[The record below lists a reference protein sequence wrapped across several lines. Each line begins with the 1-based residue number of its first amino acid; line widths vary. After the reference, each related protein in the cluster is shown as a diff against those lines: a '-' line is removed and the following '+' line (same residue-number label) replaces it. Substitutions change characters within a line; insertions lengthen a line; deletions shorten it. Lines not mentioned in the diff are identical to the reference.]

1 MMTHCTQTAQ
11 QMERRWLSRLFGS
24 LVVATVVMATLQPT
38 GPAAASECFANEDTA
53 AVQGTLHWEGISSP
67 IQTLPTIILSHNCFC
82 GLTPY
87 LNSSRFV
94 LGKADNPGNTIFTP
108 CLSLKSGKMGQS
120 DQVTLDSISKVASQ
134 IQPLKASTIPYTG
147 KRHVLKIRTTPP
159 EFKSSAGYKPSTLI
173 GPIQEIQKPLL
184 SDESSVNPAIANA
197 PAIAKAPALFEDY
210 SLGPFHLFQSTQR
223 LPKTE
228 SHSMNLTTTRALHG
242 RNCVSECP

>member
-11 QMERRWLSRLFGS
+11 QTERPWLSRLFGA
-24 LVVATVVMATLQPT
+24 LVAATVVMATLQPT
-38 GPAAASECFANEDTA
+38 GLAAAAECFANEDTA
-53 AVQGTLHWEGISSP
+53 AVQDTLHWEGISSP

-94 LGKADNPGNTIFTP
+94 LGKADNPGNTIFTA
-108 CLSLKSGKMGQS
+108 CLSLKSGKMGRS
-120 DQVTLDSISKVASQ
+120 DQVSLSSIGTVTSQ
-134 IQPLKASTIPYTG
+134 MQPLRTSALPYTG

-159 EFKSSAGYKPSTLI
+159 NLKPSAGYKPSALI
-173 GPIQEIQKPLL
+173 GPVQEIQKTLL
-184 SDESSVNPAIANA
+184 PDESRANPAIPNA
-197 PAIAKAPALFEDY
+197 PPLATAPALFEDY

-242 RNCVSECP
+242 RDCVSECP